1 MNPSFFV
8 SSLRSSQQRGVES
21 IWSFDMLGDYLVE
34 KGMAKDKGFVIEELN
49 VKFQAV
55 VNSVFKASRSKFQ
68 RKLGYFDLLGF
79 DFMLT
84 ESLEPILLEVNTNP
98 ALHLDCK
105 VMEDI
110 IPNVVEET
118 MDLVMKSHE
127 MEGGEVKKSGKEIC
141 EEVNGRF
148 RLLNCTYGEGF
159 DFSEQFGAGNGIGA
173 VKALRASPRMV
184 EE

>member
-1 MNPSFFV
+1 
-8 SSLRSSQQRGVES
+8 
-21 IWSFDMLGDYLVE
+21 MLGEYLVE
-34 KGMAKDKGFVIEELN
+34 KGIAKDKSTVIEELN
-49 VKFQAV
+49 AKFQAV
-55 VNSVFKASRSKFQ
+55 VNSVFKASRNKFQ

-105 VMEDI
+105 VMEDV

-127 MEGGEVKKSGKEIC
+127 MEGDEVKKSGKEIC
-141 EEVNGRF
+141 EEVNGKF
-148 RLLNCTYGEGF
+148 RLLNDTFGERFDYG
-159 DFSEQFGAGNGIGA
+159 EQFGAGSGA
-173 VKALRASPRMV
+173 EAVQALRASPRMD
-184 EE
+184 E